1 MPASRRYSVEI
12 ALTANMFPLRK
23 FARLPI
29 ALLFALS
36 VAACIS
42 SHRAAAQTAPAAAS
56 QPADAA
62 PVIPRGIERMTRAEG
77 ITEYRVSANGLR
89 VLLFPDASKQTA
101 TVNVTYLVGSRQENY
116 GETGM
121 AHLLEHLMFKGSP
134 KYPHPDEQ
142 FSKRGARNNGST
154 WLDRTNY
161 FETFPATPDNL
172 RWALEFEADRMLNAF
187 IARKDLDSEMTVVR
201 NEFERGENSPPRVLF
216 QRVQAAAFDW
226 HSYGKT
232 TIGNRSDI
240 ENVSIER
247 LQAFYHLYY
256 QPDNAVLLIAGRFDA
271 DAALRQV
278 AEFFGPMPKPERA
291 LPILYTEEP
300 AQDGE
305 RSVTVHRSG
314 DNQSVQIAYHVPAFA
329 HPDTAALS
337 VLALVLGDTPGG
349 RLHKALVEPGKAVGV
364 GAWNATAYD
373 PNLMFFYGTLRKTES
388 TDAVRD
394 AMIREIDSI
403 AKDGTGSATLTAEV
417 ERVKTKL
424 LKQFELGLAESDSFA
439 VALSEAIAAGDWRL
453 YFLSRDRVRAVTAGD
468 VVRVAKNYLKAD
480 NRTVGVFIPTEQ
492 PDRVAMPPRPD
503 IVALLKDYKGD
514 APPAAG
520 EAFEPSY
527 ANIDVRTTRTTLAN
541 GIKLA
546 MLPKTTRGNTVS
558 ARIALHYGDEQSL
571 TGRTMVDSLAGSM
584 LMRGT
589 RLHTRDQIQQEFE
602 RLKADVSVGGG
613 GATLQTTRENLAP
626 VLKLVAEILR
636 EPAFPESEFEQ
647 LKRAALASIE
657 NQRTEPDARAS
668 NALARH
674 LSTYP
679 RGNIRY
685 VRSFDETI
693 EDLQAVDIAAVKR
706 LYADLYGATGAEIA
720 VVGDFDPVAVRAEA
734 EDLFAGWVSPHPF
747 TRIADEFRPIKPE
760 KQVVD
765 TPDKANAAIVA
776 AQPLQLSENDPD
788 YAGMVVANYIFGAS
802 TDSRLFKRIR
812 EKDGLSYSV
821 RSGLNASFFDRVG
834 RFSFSA
840 IAAPQNI
847 ASVEAAFLEE
857 VRDVLDHG
865 FNEREVADAKS
876 GLLRLREVARTSDDN
891 LSFLLTTLMHQ
902 NIWMKDRIEFERR
915 IAALTP
921 ADITAVFRRY
931 VDPGKLSFVNAGDF
945 RQPAGK

>member
-1 MPASRRYSVEI
+1 
-12 ALTANMFPLRK
+12 LTTDTCHLRK
-23 FARLPI
+23 FARPLI
-29 ALLFALS
+29 ATLFAAVCAASLDS
-36 VAACIS
+36 QRVAAQIAPVS
-42 SHRAAAQTAPAAAS
+42 ASAPAGEPVVNSAAAPELPS
-56 QPADAA
+56 R
-62 PVIPRGIERMTRAEG
+62 VERVAQAEG
-77 ITEYRVSANGLR
+77 ITEYRLPSNGLR

-121 AHLLEHLMFKGSP
+121 AHLLEHLLFKGSP
-134 KYPHPDEQ
+134 KFPHPDEE
-142 FSKRGARNNGST
+142 FSRRGARNNGST

-161 FETFPATPDNL
+161 FETFPATPENL

-201 NEFERGENSPPRVLF
+201 NEFERGENSPFRALF

-240 ENVSIER
+240 ENVSIDR

-278 AEFFGPMPKPERA
+278 AEFFGPMPKPGRT
-291 LPILYTEEP
+291 LPLLYTEEP

-305 RSVTVHRSG
+305 HSVTVHRVG
-314 DNQSVQIAYHVPAFA
+314 DNQQLQIAYHVPALA

-373 PNLMFFYGTLRKTES
+373 PNLLFFFATLRKTES
-388 TDAVRD
+388 IDAARNT
-394 AMIREIDSI
+394 MISEIDGI
-403 AKDGTGSATLTAEV
+403 AREGTDSAGLASEV
-417 ERVKTKL
+417 ERVKTKI
-424 LKQFELGLAESDSFA
+424 LKQFELAAAESDSFA

-453 YFLSRDRVRAVTAGD
+453 FFLGRDRVRAVTMDD
-468 VVRVAKNYLKAD
+468 VVRVARNYLKAD

-492 PDRVAMPPRPD
+492 PDRAAIPPRPD
-503 IVALLKDYKGD
+503 LVAMLKDYKGD
-514 APPAAG
+514 AAPSEG

-527 ANIDVRTTRTTLAN
+527 ANIDVRTTRVTLPN
-541 GIKLA
+541 GIRLA
-546 MLPKTTRGNTVS
+546 LLPKKTRGNTVS
-558 ARIALHYGDEQSL
+558 ARIVLHYGDEPSL
-571 TGRTMVDSLAGSM
+571 TGRTVTDSLTGSM

-589 RLHTRDQIQQEFE
+589 RQHTRDQIQQEFE
-602 RLKADVSVGGG
+602 RLKADVSVSGG
-613 GATLQTTRENLAP
+613 GASLQTTRENLAP

-636 EPAFPESEFEQ
+636 EPAFPQSEFDQ
-647 LKRAALASIE
+647 LKRAAMASIE
-657 NQRTEPDARAS
+657 NQRTEPDARAG

-685 VRSFDETI
+685 VQTFEETMA
-693 EDLQAVDIAAVKR
+693 ELQAVDIDAVKK
-706 LYADLYGATGAEIA
+706 LYAELYGATAAEFAI
-720 VVGDFDPVAVRAEA
+720 VGDFDPAAVRAEV
-734 EDLFAGWVSPHPF
+734 EELFSAWASPHAY
-747 TRIADEFRPIKPE
+747 TRIADEFKPVKAANE
-760 KQVVD
+760 VVE
-765 TPDKANAAIVA
+765 TPDKANAAIMA
-776 AQPLQLSENDPD
+776 AQPLRLSERDPD
-788 YAGMVVANYIFGAS
+788 YVGLMVANYIFGAS

-812 EKDGLSYSV
+812 EKDGLSYGV
-821 RSGLNASFFDRVG
+821 RSTLYASFFDRVG

-840 IAAPQNI
+840 IAAPQNV
-847 ASVEAAFLEE
+847 ASVKSAFLEE
-857 VRDVLDHG
+857 LKDALDNG
-865 FNEREVADAKS
+865 FDDAEVANAKS
-876 GLLRLREVARTSDDN
+876 GLLRMREVARTNDDN
-891 LSFLLTTLMHQ
+891 LSFLLTTLTYQ

-921 ADITAVFRRY
+921 AEVSAAFRRY
-931 VDPGKLSFVNAGDF
+931 IDPDKFSFVNAGDF
-945 RQPAGK
+945 RQTKAK